1 MGTPRKFWRT
11 RELRASGKTRKQIAR
26 ALQRGELH
34 RLARGLY
41 TTETP
46 DDLLTLQ
53 GLSWMNPGLVY
64 TGTTAGFIHGAC
76 PMTWPAQAATV
87 RGRSDD
93 GGELLSLS
101 TAATGP
107 TTRAKGVRV
116 VSLIEAATTMTH
128 TKLDELHRAVEWQY
142 QGTQGNE
149 RLAEHL
155 AALPPRR
162 RATAAELLDGT
173 LTGTASSLEL
183 KAVRGIVAALDGL
196 DVTVQVNEMV
206 LGYRFDIVIPEV
218 KVCIEI
224 DSQTYHAAG
233 KARTSAFLNDRWKGN
248 AAARWGY
255 TLLRY
260 SDVDV
265 NQAMPFLQEQVRDTI
280 EFILEHPRGRAARRR
295 KILTDQEW
303 WLWHPWRVA
312 PFGKRR
318 R

>member
-1 MGTPRKFWRT
+1 
-11 RELRASGKTRKQIAR
+11 
-26 ALQRGELH
+26 
-34 RLARGLY
+34 
-41 TTETP
+41 
-46 DDLLTLQ
+46 
-53 GLSWMNPGLVY
+53 
-64 TGTTAGFIHGAC
+64 
-76 PMTWPAQAATV
+76 
-87 RGRSDD
+87 
-93 GGELLSLS
+93 
-101 TAATGP
+101 
-107 TTRAKGVRV
+107 
-116 VSLIEAATTMTH
+116 
-128 TKLDELHRAVEWQY
+128 
-142 QGTQGNE
+142 
-149 RLAEHL
+149 
-155 AALPPRR
+155 
-162 RATAAELLDGT
+162 
-173 LTGTASSLEL
+173 
-183 KAVRGIVAALDGL
+183 
-196 DVTVQVNEMV
+196 VQVNEMV